1 MSEVRDAT
9 LEDASEVL
17 RIYAPIVAKTAIS
30 FEEEPPD
37 VAEIRKRIGKSQVW
51 LGAEENSAVVGS
63 AYAWRFHPRAA
74 YRWSIEVSVYLAQ
87 SARGRGIGKVLLR
100 AVLDRLIQSGFV
112 NAFAGIALPNPSS
125 VALFESFGFVKIA
138 HWKQIGFKL
147 GAWHDVAWWQLQL
160 QEPSVPPPQLRT
172 V

>member
-51 LGAEENSAVVGS
+51 LGAEENSAVVGY

-74 YRWSIEVSVYLAQ
+74 YR
-87 SARGRGIGKVLLR
+87 
-100 AVLDRLIQSGFV
+100 
-112 NAFAGIALPNPSS
+112 
-125 VALFESFGFVKIA
+125 
-138 HWKQIGFKL
+138 
-147 GAWHDVAWWQLQL
+147 
-160 QEPSVPPPQLRT
+160 
-172 V
+172 